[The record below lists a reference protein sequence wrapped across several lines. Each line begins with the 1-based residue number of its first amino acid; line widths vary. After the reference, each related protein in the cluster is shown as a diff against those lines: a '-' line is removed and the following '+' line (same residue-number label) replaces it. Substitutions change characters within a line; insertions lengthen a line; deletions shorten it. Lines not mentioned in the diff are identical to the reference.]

1 MMINPYALATAH
13 QRVELAEQTTGRP
26 NMTHV
31 LQGSTALYDFFIA
44 DKLIRKRQEYVLDLN
59 QTERILV
66 QLKGANHELYE

>member
-1 MMINPYALATAH
+1 MMIKPYALATAH

-31 LQGSTALYDFFIA
+31 LLGSTALNDFIA

-59 QTERILV
+59 QTDRVLV